1 MKRQV
6 FVDSCF
12 LGYLPYLVVH
22 ILFSNKRE
30 DNIRRRSFIGT
41 FGKPVED
48 FNLVVVTHLLYIS
61 PSEFADIAD
70 TQTKSINVAKY
81 ALFRGFLWRFDII
94 LVILSHNLRR
104 YISYNVALTFWLCI
118 YTKKI
123 IGQTS
128 DGTTHRYRSFW
139 RWYAVNK
146 DCFMAGWVRLAST
159 ASCGL
164 WQRTWLTM

>member
-1 MKRQV
+1 MPCVVKRQV

-48 FNLVVVTHLLYIS
+48 FRRQGIGQPVTSLLLTDFNLVVVAHLLYIS

-94 LVILSHNLRR
+94 LVILSQNLRR
-104 YISYNVALTFWLCI
+104 YISYNVALTF
-118 YTKKI
+118 
-123 IGQTS
+123 
-128 DGTTHRYRSFW
+128 
-139 RWYAVNK
+139 
-146 DCFMAGWVRLAST
+146 
-159 ASCGL
+159 
-164 WQRTWLTM
+164 